1 MSFKYGVFQST
12 TKSCTFYKEDDDGN
26 QSTFNIFVT
35 SSGVD
40 EFKNKIFA
48 FIDNEQM
55 NKDNWSVFKEPDINQ
70 ILEAFGGWASD
81 APLLFEIEAHKSLS
95 NCLSSLIKNED

>member
-1 MSFKYGVFQST
+1 MVFKYGVFQST
-12 TKSCTFYKEDDDGN
+12 AKSCTFYKEDDDGN
-26 QSTFNIFVT
+26 QSTFNIFVA
-35 SSGVD
+35 SSED
-40 EFKNKIFA
+40 EGLKDKIFA

-55 NKDNWSVFKEPDINQ
+55 NKENWSIFNETDLKL

-95 NCLSSLIKNED
+95 NCLSSLIKEEE

>member
-1 MSFKYGVFQST
+1 MVFKYGVFQST

-35 SSGVD
+35 PSEGE

-55 NKDNWSVFKEPDINQ
+55 NKENWSVFKEPDLNL

-95 NCLSSLIKNED
+95 HCLSSIIKKEE